1 MDNNKVKTK
10 VKRKKIELTP
20 VKLTIVSL
28 GAFVLMLSVGISP
41 RLMGNSVSKNSYK
54 IIYKSNGGIG
64 SMSDQVVKYDSSE
77 QLHKNEFRKAGYRFN
92 GWKAKKSNNTWM
104 CYIDSNNFS
113 WTNESNCNKYGYVLY
128 RDSDYVNNIVNSG
141 ETVYMYADW
150 KK

>member
-10 VKRKKIELTP
+10 KKEKKTELTP
-20 VKLTIVSL
+20 VKLTVVSL
-28 GAFVLMLSVGISP
+28 GAFILMLSVGISS

-54 IIYKSNGGIG
+54 IIYNSNGGMG
-64 SMSDQVVKYDSSE
+64 TMRDQVVKSDDSV
-77 QLHKNEFRKAGYRFN
+77 QLHKNEFKRNGYRFN

-113 WTNESNCNKYGYVLY
+113 WTNQSNCNKYGFVLY
-128 RDSDYVNNIVNSG
+128 KDSAYINNIVNPG
-141 ETVYMYADW
+141 DTVYMYADW